1 LRPDPSQIWISFP
14 LISELPAKAVFYRS
28 SFPYAISFA
37 AMATFDW
44 HCSYLKLRATR
55 IFNSLERESV
65 AGDKEIEPDNF
76 CHLIIGVR

>member
-1 LRPDPSQIWISFP
+1 M
-14 LISELPAKAVFYRS
+14 V
-28 SFPYAISFA
+28 
-37 AMATFDW
+37 TFDW